1 MKNTP
6 SFTGV
11 AQNFAKPFGTLLL
24 NLCLRISYT
33 ASLSDAQ
40 NYRFLTMEKKKKMGR
55 GSSLPKGEKTIKTK
69 KKGAKLYAAPEPGSF
84 ACVWT
89 HHIFPVRLFDLCYWH
104 NKLNKQKKPST
115 RITFLEGV
123 KENQII
129 HAFNVFPV
137 QFCDSSISHH
147 AVYTLA

>member
-40 NYRFLTMEKKKKMGR
+40 NYRFLTMEKKKKWGGGALCLKGKKQLRPKKKEQSCMR
-55 GSSLPKGEKTIKTK
+55 PPSQAASPVFEHTTSSL
-69 KKGAKLYAAPEPGSF
+69 
-84 ACVWT
+84 
-89 HHIFPVRLFDLCYWH
+89 
-104 NKLNKQKKPST
+104 
-115 RITFLEGV
+115 
-123 KENQII
+123 
-129 HAFNVFPV
+129 
-137 QFCDSSISHH
+137 
-147 AVYTLA
+147 